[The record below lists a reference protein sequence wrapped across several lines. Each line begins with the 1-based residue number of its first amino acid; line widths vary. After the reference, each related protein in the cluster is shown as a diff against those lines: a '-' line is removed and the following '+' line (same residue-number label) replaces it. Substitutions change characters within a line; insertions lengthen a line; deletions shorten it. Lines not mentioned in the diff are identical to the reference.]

1 MKKLLYKSEDNKM
14 LEGVCAGVAEYF
26 DLDPTL
32 VRASYA
38 FVTVIT
44 GVIPGLVAYIV
55 LAVIMPKKSAV
66 KKESKETK

>member
-26 DLDPTL
+26 ELDPTL
-32 VRASYA
+32 VRAGYA
-38 FVTVIT
+38 FVSIIT
-44 GVIPGLVAYIV
+44 GVIPGLIAYIV

-66 KKESKETK
+66 QKSKK